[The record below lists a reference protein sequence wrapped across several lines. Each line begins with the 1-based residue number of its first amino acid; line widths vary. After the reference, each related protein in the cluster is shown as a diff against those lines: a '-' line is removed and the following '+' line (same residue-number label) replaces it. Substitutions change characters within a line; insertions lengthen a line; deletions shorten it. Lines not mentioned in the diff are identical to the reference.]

1 MPKPIY
7 QIKAYRAGFRT
18 ILKMLNWNEF
28 LDFLRS
34 LKTSDKIT
42 FRKLQVQAII
52 DI

>member
-1 MPKPIY
+1 MKS
-7 QIKAYRAGFRT
+7 
-18 ILKMLNWNEF
+18 

-34 LKTSDKIT
+34 LKTSDKIA